1 MEYIAAKPS
10 EWISE
15 YADSSLSLPL
25 VSLPYMPAVPAKIG
39 PVMNKLDLIFISRV
53 GQNRLS
59 ERMNVYDMID

>member
-39 PVMNKLDLIFISRV
+39 PVMCKLDLIF
-53 GQNRLS
+53 
-59 ERMNVYDMID
+59 